1 MPGSTAQAPTVL
13 CLVPPGWNRPGLGAR
28 APRAQLRSSGV
39 CHEGLGEGW
48 CSAAP
53 GWTVPFFPSLVSH
66 KHPAVLRAL
75 VKGSR
80 PFLGPT
86 SGQGL
91 TQRPGCTPAHGA
103 LSLARG
109 QPAHQRFPD
118 AQSVPCA
125 KGRITR
131 ESLGLNPDTQD

>member
-1 MPGSTAQAPTVL
+1 MFCSSRVD
-13 CLVPPGWNRPGLGAR
+13 R
-28 APRAQLRSSGV
+28 AFLSLFGV
-39 CHEGLGEGW
+39 
-48 CSAAP
+48 SQ
-53 GWTVPFFPSLVSH
+53 TPF
-66 KHPAVLRAL
+66 RAL